1 MYNTAIITRKAH
13 DSKGDA
19 AIYDVEVRDSKSL
32 EGSLFQQNLLLMI
45 YSLKYEKIQ
54 KVLNIICQ
62 QGLV

>member
-13 DSKGDA
+13 DFNGDA

-45 YSLKYEKIQ
+45 YLLKYEKIQ

-62 QGLV
+62 EGLV

>member
-13 DSKGDA
+13 DFKSDA

-45 YSLKYEKIQ
+45 YLLKYEKIQ

-62 QGLV
+62 EGLV

>member
-13 DSKGDA
+13 DFKGDA

-45 YSLKYEKIQ
+45 YLLKYEKIQ

-62 QGLV
+62 EGLV